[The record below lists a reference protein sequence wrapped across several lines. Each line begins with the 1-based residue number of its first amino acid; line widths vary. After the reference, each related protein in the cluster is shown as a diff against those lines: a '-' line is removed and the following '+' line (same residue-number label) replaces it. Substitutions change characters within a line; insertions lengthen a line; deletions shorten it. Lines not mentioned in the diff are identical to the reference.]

1 MKLRKFNFKKV
12 KSTNQTTIRLIK
24 NLKNDFGF
32 VVSENQISGR
42 GQYGRKWISYK
53 GNLFISFFYSLE
65 KINLPMDVL
74 TKKNCFIVRN
84 VISKYC
90 KKKINFKR
98 PNDLLIDKKKI
109 CGILQEKIE
118 KSKKKYL
125 IVGIGINLVKSPYIS
140 NYPTTNL
147 LKITNKKINKNKF
160 EKDLKISFE
169 KFLSKYYKTN

>member
-24 NLKNDFGF
+24 NSKNDFGF

-65 KINLPMDVL
+65 KINLPMEVL

-90 KKKINFKR
+90 KLPK
-98 PNDLLIDKKKI
+98 
-109 CGILQEKIE
+109 EK
-118 KSKKKYL
+118 Y
-125 IVGIGINLVKSPYIS
+125 GINIIKVAKVHDVVQHL
-140 NYPTTNL
+140 
-147 LKITNKKINKNKF
+147 F
-160 EKDLKISFE
+160 G
-169 KFLSKYYKTN
+169 

>member
-109 CGILQEKIE
+109 CGILQEVIK
-118 KSKKKYL
+118 KSQTKYL
-125 IVGIGINLVKSPYIS
+125 VVGIGLNLIKSPKIS
-140 NYPTTNL
+140 SYPTTNL
-147 LKITNKKINKNKF
+147 LVETNRKISQKKIVKEIKIT
-160 EKDLKISFE
+160 FE
-169 KFLSKYYKTN
+169 KFLSKYYKAK